1 MNIKEWH
8 KACEE
13 GLAPR
18 RYDIASR
25 EIQKSL
31 QYNPDPNATVR
42 HHLRDTEEQRKYN
55 DEHYELWGFEID
67 ENGNEYFEYGKY
79 VIFVTKEE
87 HTEIHKLSEE
97 TRQKISESNK
107 LAYSDSL
114 LRAECSIRAKN
125 LWATDSYRQMMTA
138 ILKLS
143 HSSQDYKDKMSAVL
157 TSEPTNTKLREAQA
171 NRWTPE
177 LRKEWSLKFLGE
189 NSPMYGKHLSD
200 DTKYQI
206 SKNRKGKCV
215 GESHPFYGKHHS
227 EESLEKMSKASKE
240 YWSNENHRKQQSE
253 RCKGRVQSPDTVAK
267 RVEKLIGHETSQET
281 RDKISAA
288 NSGRKFTEEHR
299 EKLCIARRKRIISED
314 TKSKTSES
322 MKLVMSS
329 EEHRKQISETVKKQK
344 LEKKLLYDEYK
355 ASGGVLKWNDF
366 QSFLKHKFKRNFIPT
381 LKQLQNALSAT
392 EDDDD
397 IDVDTEE

>member
-8 KACEE
+8 KACGE
-13 GLAPR
+13 GWAPR
-18 RYDIASR
+18 KYDNASR
-25 EIQKSL
+25 ELQLSL
-31 QYNPDPNATVR
+31 KYNPDPEATVR

-67 ENGNEYFEYGKY
+67 EDGNEHFEYGKY
-79 VIFVTKEE
+79 IVFVTKEE
-87 HTEIHKLSEE
+87 HLAIHHMCDDTK
-97 TRQKISESNK
+97 QKISIANK

-114 LRAECSIRAKN
+114 LRAECSFRAKN

-138 ILKLS
+138 VLKLS

-189 NSPMYGKHLSD
+189 NNPMYGKHLSD

-206 SKNRKGKCV
+206 SKNRKGKCI
-215 GESHPFYGKHHS
+215 GESHPLYGKHHS

-240 YWSNENHRKQQSE
+240 YWSNEDHCKQQSE
-253 RCKGRVQSPDTVAK
+253 RCKGRVQSPETVAK
-267 RVEKLIGHETSQET
+267 RVEKLIGHETSEET
-281 RDKISAA
+281 RKKISDA
-288 NSGRKFTEEHR
+288 NSGRVFTDEHR
-299 EKLCIARRKRIISED
+299 EKLCIARRKRVISED

-322 MKLVMSS
+322 MKVVMSN
-329 EEHRKQISETVKKQK
+329 EEHRKQISETVKMQK
-344 LEKKLLYDEYK
+344 HEKKSLYDKYR
-355 ASGGVLKWNDF
+355 SFGGLLMWNDF
-366 QSFLKHKFKRNFIPT
+366 QSFLKRNFERNYVPT
-381 LKQLQNALSAT
+381 LEELQKALSGS
-392 EDDDD
+392 DDED
-397 IDVDTEE
+397 IDVE